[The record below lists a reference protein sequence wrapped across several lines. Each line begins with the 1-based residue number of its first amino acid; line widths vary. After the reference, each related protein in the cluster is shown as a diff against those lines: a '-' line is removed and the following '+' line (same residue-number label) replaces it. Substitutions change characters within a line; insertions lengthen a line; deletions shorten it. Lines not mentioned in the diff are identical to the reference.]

1 MHHRDYTV
9 QYVGIDVY
17 SLFEKKE
24 YSSQYLSITYEIFP
38 PSIYWMG
45 NNNTVGVGSITITN

>member
-1 MHHRDYTV
+1 MHRDYTV